1 MVWLPQL
8 DWEVREPGKERDSK
22 GHRGLPHPN
31 TPHFGAWGEALPS
44 SEPELAGEGGVRMG
58 GIAC

>member
-22 GHRGLPHPN
+22 GHRGLSPTPTHPISGSGEKPYPHQSLN
-31 TPHFGAWGEALPS
+31 LLGKGA
-44 SEPELAGEGGVRMG
+44 
-58 GIAC
+58 

>member
-8 DWEVREPGKERDSK
+8 DWEVREPVKERDSK
-22 GHRGLPHPN
+22 GHRRLSPPPN
-31 TPHFGAWGEALPS
+31 TPHFGEWGEALPS
-44 SEPELAGEGGVRMG
+44 SEPGEGGVRTG